1 MYKNEVDIFKT
12 KKFFKKV
19 FTLCEK
25 NGFSKHPQVGSK

>member
-1 MYKNEVDIFKT
+1 MYDE
-12 KKFFKKV
+12 KKFVKKV